1 MADLDG
7 DGLNEVVGVA
17 NAEMDEPYHTY
28 HWAFFV
34 FDGDHAATGRRSM
47 RRHAGWEHPPLS
59 EHPFED
65 DDWYPPAGVPATTIV
80 NLLGDGRPELI
91 APVNDGFV
99 YVFDAGAKLQW
110 RYDYSRGKTLLYAS
124 EVVVA
129 DLSGDGRPELIFGTF
144 GEDGGDGH
152 LVVLSGAG
160 KKLHDLELP
169 GQNPDSGNGIGAAA
183 APTVADLDG
192 DGQLEILVLTIDHGL
207 DVYTVPGSATNC
219 TPWPTGRANPLR
231 NAIGPHTAP

>member
-1 MADLDG
+1 
-7 DGLNEVVGVA
+7 
-17 NAEMDEPYHTY
+17 
-28 HWAFFV
+28 
-34 FDGDHAATGRRSM
+34 
-47 RRHAGWEHPPLS
+47 
-59 EHPFED
+59 
-65 DDWYPPAGVPATTIV
+65 
-80 NLLGDGRPELI
+80 
-91 APVNDGFV
+91 
-99 YVFDAGAKLQW
+99 VFDAGARLQW

-152 LVVLSGAG
+152 LVILSGTG
-160 KKLHDLELP
+160 KRLHDLALP
-169 GQNPDSGNGIGAAA
+169 GQNPGSGNGIGAAA

-219 TPWPTGRANPLR
+219 TPWPTGRASALR